1 MTTEQQKMVD
11 SKLYTRQPAGEP
23 PVRSSEWLDD
33 LVKQWDDAEKSWR
46 KAAHGKG
53 ATYEDGLA
61 EGFHRCSVMLS
72 NRIFQGPT
80 NRSQGWWCEQCQTHV
95 SGRDVTYDETHDRRA
110 GGCGARVV

>member
-1 MTTEQQKMVD
+1 MNNTTNIQTK
-11 SKLYTRQPAGEP
+11 TPP
-23 PVRSSEWLDD
+23 PVRWSAWLDD
-33 LVKQWDDAEKSWR
+33 LVKQWDDAEKSWL

-80 NRSQGWWCEQCQTHV
+80 NRSQCWWCETCQTHV
-95 SGRDVTYDETHDRRA
+95 SGRDVTYDETHDQRA
-110 GGCGARVV
+110 GGCGAKVV